1 MIAVALRKK
10 VVMPHGLPLE
20 YHRVLMVCIDVNER
34 NRILVHSYLN
44 EEARQ
49 YEKDYAAGLIKDPVF
64 PYVHAGYYDTD
75 YSGSMSV
82 RAAYEWL
89 KSSVREFEGA
99 EDTDDVAGEVSGDE
113 FIAMLE
119 EVM

>member
-1 MIAVALRKK
+1 MALKKK
-10 VVMPHGLPLE
+10 VTLPNGLPME
-20 YHRVLMVCIDVNER
+20 YHRVALVSLDVN
-34 NRILVHSYLN
+34 NQNTVLVHSYLN

-64 PYVHAGYYDTD
+64 PYVHAEYYHTK
-75 YSGSMSV
+75 YSGAMSV